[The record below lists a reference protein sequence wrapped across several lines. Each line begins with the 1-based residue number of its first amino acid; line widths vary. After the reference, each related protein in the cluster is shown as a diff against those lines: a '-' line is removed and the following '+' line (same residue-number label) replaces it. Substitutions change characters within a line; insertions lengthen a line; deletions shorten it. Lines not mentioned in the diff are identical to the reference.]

1 MNVTPAMQQYYDI
14 KSQYTDAIL
23 FFRMWDFYE
32 MFEDDAKIANK
43 ILWIALTSRNK
54 NAENPVLLA
63 GIPFHAKEKYLPMLV
78 EAWYKVAIAEQVS
91 NPKAKWIVE
100 REVVRVITPAT
111 IWLEWESYENT
122 HSSNVMVSLALE
134 NKIYWISIINFSDH
148 SWKTSQFDTLEECA
162 GQLYKLS
169 PAEIIL
175 EKSLY
180 SHEEIHDILIKKYN
194 LNIFYKEYS
203 RNLYKA
209 LTQHFWTKNLESFW
223 IENKIWA
230 QKASAMLIEYVIE
243 NQKHQMNFLHK
254 LQYETFSRYM
264 DLDDTTIKS
273 LDLVYNFATESR
285 TKGTLLWLLDTSK
298 TQMWKRYL
306 REQILHPLQEIDEIK
321 QRQKYIA
328 ALKQDTI
335 LLTKIR
341 ENLKYIIDL
350 DMLLSRLSL
359 ERVWPKDLL
368 MLKKSLIAVR
378 DIIQIIESSDN
389 KVLKNIFK

>member
-1 MNVTPAMQQYYDI
+1 MQQYYDI

-203 RNLYKA
+203 RNWYKA